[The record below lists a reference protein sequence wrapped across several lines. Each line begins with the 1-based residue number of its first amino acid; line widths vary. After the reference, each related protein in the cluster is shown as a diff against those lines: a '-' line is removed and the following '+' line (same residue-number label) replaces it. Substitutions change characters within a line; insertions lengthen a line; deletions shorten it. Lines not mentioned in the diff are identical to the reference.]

1 MSLLATSADVTKI
14 KDKDPLSGTNEV
26 NGDVME
32 RCFFHADCWEWP
44 LVKWLVAIWLLLTCV
59 MWFVF
64 YLFGS
69 MLPKLVAPHACK
81 TMSVNG
87 WFLGALEQQLCQH
100 PWGPSPFQISKICS
114 RLHFK
119 ILLLSIV
126 YVTVTI
132 RVNYLYWFLFMVY
145 ELFLWGSFVR
155 ISILAKMYR

>member
-32 RCFFHADCWEWP
+32 GASFMQIVEDGPWSNGLLPFGYCLHVWCDLFSTCLGPWCPSLLHPMHVKQCLSMADFLELWNSN
-44 LVKWLVAIWLLLTCV
+44 CV
-59 MWFVF
+59 NT
-64 YLFGS
+64 
-69 MLPKLVAPHACK
+69 H
-81 TMSVNG
+81 
-87 WFLGALEQQLCQH
+87 
-100 PWGPSPFQISKICS
+100 GPSPFQISKICS

-119 ILLLSIV
+119 LLLLSIV

-132 RVNYLYWFLFMVY
+132 RVNYLHWFLFMAY